1 MFEFFRYSVGVANI
15 HTQLH
20 RLTHRPKF
28 VTPSEGGA
36 GFVEMARQLLL
47 ARRS

>member
-1 MFEFFRYSVGVANI
+1 MFEFFNYSVGVANI
-15 HTQLH
+15 QKQLH

-36 GFVEMARQLLL
+36 GFVEMARQLLV
-47 ARRS
+47 ARKV